1 MVEGEPDHRSPLTG
15 SQPVSEPRLSRGE
28 DGRPSPLL
36 TTVLVWYPGGLRTP
50 PPALLERERCRSSTG
65 HTPPSTHPSPPN
77 LPRITQ
83 TTRGLYNPDP
93 NPNPPLSPRVASP
106 HPRTRQKDRPHV
118 DESPRALLL
127 PRVALGRPR
136 FYNPRVALGRARGA
150 AAPFGHAWL
159 NVADLF
165 LFFHAVFQGGPLQP
179 DRAGAVSS
187 WLTEVRGLQ

>member
-1 MVEGEPDHRSPLTG
+1 MLAG
-15 SQPVSEPRLSRGE
+15 
-28 DGRPSPLL
+28 
-36 TTVLVWYPGGLRTP
+36 YPGGLRTLP
-50 PPALLERERCRSSTG
+50 PEPPREGALPIFDWSHTPINTPLPAQPPAH
-65 HTPPSTHPSPPN
+65 HTDHAWP
-77 LPRITQ
+77 I
-83 TTRGLYNPDP
+83 YNPDP

-165 LFFHAVFQGGPLQP
+165 LFFHAVFQGGPLPP